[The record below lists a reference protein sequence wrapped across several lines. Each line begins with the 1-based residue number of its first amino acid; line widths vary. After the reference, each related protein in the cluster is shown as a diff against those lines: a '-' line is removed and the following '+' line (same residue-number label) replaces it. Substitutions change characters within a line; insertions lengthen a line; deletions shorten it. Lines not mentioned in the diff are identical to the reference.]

1 MIQSVL
7 IDVACAI
14 VCGVVVWIVK
24 TTVPYIK
31 AKLESTQYSWAADI
45 IDYTVRAYEQM
56 TEGSGQGDHK
66 YQMVLNQVKAEFE
79 KLGIKLTDRQ
89 ISTLIE
95 AAVQAM
101 NAEQD
106 IVKIGVEDPEP
117 NPCYAPIPEGAGLP
131 I

>member
-1 MIQSVL
+1 MFQSMIIDLVL
-7 IDVACAI
+7 AI
-14 VCGVVVWIVK
+14 ICGVTVWVVK

-31 AKLESTQYSWAADI
+31 AKLESTRYAWAADI

-106 IVKIGVEDPEP
+106 IVKIGVADSEP
-117 NPCYAPIPEGAGLP
+117 NPCYAPIPEGAELSV
-131 I
+131 

>member
-1 MIQSVL
+1 
-7 IDVACAI
+7 
-14 VCGVVVWIVK
+14 
-24 TTVPYIK
+24 
-31 AKLESTQYSWAADI
+31 
-45 IDYTVRAYEQM
+45 M
-56 TEGSGQGDHK
+56 TEGSGQGDRK
-66 YQMVLNQVKAEFE
+66 YQMVLNQVKSEFE

-117 NPCYAPIPEGAGLP
+117 NSFDVSTEGAGTP
-131 I
+131 V